1 MARSL
6 LMQGALS
13 THPKEQRPMQNSRS
27 WLAAVAAVAFVATG
41 CDSDEAPDAKKVA
54 DIAASRSAETLRG
67 VSSSMKTVSGL
78 STLNGLDDAM
88 ALFGAGFEGVP
99 LPGLPA
105 GDEGEAL
112 SALFDADEVDA
123 QADELERFL
132 RERVFTEANV
142 ESSEDN
148 ATVFRLKGEQI
159 CTDGRE
165 PADADCVR
173 FVDDAQLRVR
183 ATNLGDDSLELE
195 LLIGAKRA
203 EPLALRFLPKAVSLV
218 VDLGGLKGAVE
229 QLDAESAGFLP
240 KVMVGQ
246 VELKVTKEGE
256 SHWIVSASILDALR
270 LELALEGSTF
280 AFSSARATPLVAFEA
295 DGQAKRARFSLD
307 LNTTE
312 VRLPYTGLAP
322 SLRGKDWTVSLAGIS
337 YSVEATENQTDFV
350 VKNLGL
356 GDAQTHVSLGNDK
369 LFALDLNEQSGRHFD
384 VTLTRGADGA
394 PLLKVQPEFDLVT
407 RFYLAP
413 LKADPASEIPAAYED
428 ATYRLRL
435 SGGAGGP
442 SLRAAPANSA
452 TGFKGGLQVVTGE
465 LLISANDSQVVVAQG
480 QCLVGAEPVSENDAS
495 LLSYLRQGSCE

>member
-1 MARSL
+1 
-6 LMQGALS
+6 
-13 THPKEQRPMQNSRS
+13 MQNSRS
-27 WLAAVAAVAFVATG
+27 WLAAIAAVAFVTAG

-78 STLNGLDDAM
+78 STLNGLGDAM

-99 LPGLPA
+99 LPALPV
-105 GDEGEAL
+105 GDDGAAL
-112 SALFDADEVDA
+112 SSLFAAEGTDA

-142 ESSEDN
+142 ESTEDN
-148 ATVFRLKGEQI
+148 ATVFRLKGEQV

-165 PADADCVR
+165 RADADCVR
-173 FVDDAQLRVR
+173 FVDEAQLRIR
-183 ATNLGDDSLELE
+183 ATSQGDDSLELKF
-195 LLIGAKRA
+195 LIGANRA

-240 KVMVGQ
+240 KVMVGK
-246 VELKVTKEGE
+246 VELKAAQEGE
-256 SHWIVSASILDALR
+256 AHWIVSASILDALR

-280 AFSSARATPLVAFEA
+280 AFSSARAEPLVAFEA
-295 DGQAKRARFSLD
+295 DAQAKRARFSLD

-312 VRLPYTGLAP
+312 LRLPYAGWAP
-322 SLRGKDWTVSLAGIS
+322 ALRGKDWTVSLSGIS

-356 GDAQTHVSLGNDK
+356 GDAQTHVSLGNDT
-369 LFALDLNEQSGRHFD
+369 LFALDLNAQSGRHFD

-413 LKADPASEIPAAYED
+413 LKADPSLEIPAAYED

-435 SGGAGGP
+435 SGGSAGP
-442 SLRAAPANSA
+442 SLRAAPANNA
-452 TGFKGGLQVVTGE
+452 TGFKGGLQMVTGE
-465 LLISANDSQVVVAQG
+465 LLLSANDAQVVVSQG
-480 QCLVGAEPVSENDAS
+480 QCLVSATPASENDAS
-495 LLSYLRQGSCE
+495 LLSYLRQGNCE